1 MKKVKIVTKGTKDNK
16 VTLLTGVKF
25 VTFEKNFV
33 SVVCKNNSYY
43 YRNANVLEIEIENG
57 TS

>member
-33 SVVCKNNSYY
+33 SVVCKNSSYY
-43 YRNANVLEIEIENG
+43 YRNANVLEIEIENNA
-57 TS
+57 